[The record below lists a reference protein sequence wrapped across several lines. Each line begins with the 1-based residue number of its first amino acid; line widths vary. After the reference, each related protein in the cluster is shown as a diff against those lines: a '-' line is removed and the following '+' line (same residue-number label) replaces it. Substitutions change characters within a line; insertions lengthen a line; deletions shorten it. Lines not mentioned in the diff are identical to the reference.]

1 MKRHSGHWFLLCLMV
16 AASMVFFPPHPAGA
30 AELAKEQ
37 VVRLGSDVDDIGTVD
52 PHFATKIGEDRI
64 YRCIYEGLLMHPPGE
79 MNMDKIQPC
88 IAESYSLGSDKLTW
102 TFKLRKG
109 IKWHEG
115 YGDFTAE
122 DVKFSIERVLDPK
135 TGSPFR
141 SSLSMVDRVTIVDP
155 YTVQVKTKTIVPDF
169 PAYMVDYQAGYVVC
183 KKAVEKLGNDI
194 KYHPIGTGPFKYQ
207 SYSPKE
213 NFTLVANEDYWGG
226 RPILM
231 KIIVIFMPDDSTRE
245 LALRKGEVEAIS
257 LPAKQEWIDRAR
269 KAGFDVNLTSPAN
282 TFALYFNPTKKPLDN
297 IKVRQA
303 LCHAIDIQEL
313 VTYLGKDVAKPEVS
327 PLPSGYRGHTE
338 EVVRY
343 EYNPEKAKRLLV
355 EAGFPAGFKMS
366 MNVSNSNIY
375 LQPMQIIQEK
385 WKKVGVELVLNVVD
399 HPTYHKLI
407 RQDLNP
413 VVIYGA
419 YRYPLTGTAYLTQFY
434 HSAAIITRPTAVTNF
449 SHYGETLPGV
459 DKLLDDAL
467 YELNAEKQ
475 KALWVKAQQQIMQD
489 AIAFPLLTRY
499 YAMAKAKTLET
510 GFEQKSWS
518 FYDFRTMSRILRP

>member
-1 MKRHSGHWFLLCLMV
+1 
-16 AASMVFFPPHPAGA
+16 
-30 AELAKEQ
+30 
-37 VVRLGSDVDDIGTVD
+37 
-52 PHFATKIGEDRI
+52 
-64 YRCIYEGLLMHPPGE
+64 
-79 MNMDKIQPC
+79 
-88 IAESYSLGSDKLTW
+88 
-102 TFKLRKG
+102 
-109 IKWHEG
+109 
-115 YGDFTAE
+115 
-122 DVKFSIERVLDPK
+122 
-135 TGSPFR
+135 
-141 SSLSMVDRVTIVDP
+141 
-155 YTVQVKTKTIVPDF
+155 
-169 PAYMVDYQAGYVVC
+169 MVDYQAGYVVC

-499 YAMAKAKTLET
+499 YAMAKAKTLDT